1 MTTQDDMTR
10 KRQRTVAWVVGISM
24 VGLMFDGYDLVVY
37 GTVVSTFLRD
47 PSHLGPVDPALAGA
61 LGSYAL
67 LGVLFGALLAG
78 TFNDRI
84 GRRRTM
90 LGAYAWFSV
99 GMLATALTHTAT
111 TFGIFRFMT
120 GLGVGALLA
129 TTAAMVSEYAPPGK
143 KNLYNTIAYNGVP
156 LGSLAA
162 AALAIL
168 DDVRDRLVVETS
180 LGKVLL
186 PGPEGFVRD
195 GSVVL
200 NPSYWVFPALD
211 AFARRHDR
219 DLWRAVS
226 DSGRALV
233 ARARF
238 GEAGLPPD
246 WVELAGT
253 ELRLPSGFE
262 TVFGFNAIRVPLYAI
277 WGGLDDADALNRPV
291 VSWWSGHD
299 GAPFIPAT
307 VDLATDA
314 KAPYGLSG
322 GGRAVSVLTRFRGEA
337 LPMLPS
343 IGDTDD
349 YYSATLILLTKIAFS
364 ERFL

>member
-1 MTTQDDMTR
+1 MIGAGAVAAMASLPFPQAAHANSANPTGPFPLPLEDWQWF
-10 KRQRTVAWVVGISM
+10 RQTFVTPEGRVVDTGNGGISHSE
-24 VGLMFDGYDLVVY
+24 GQGY
-37 GTVVSTFLRD
+37 
-47 PSHLGPVDPALAGA
+47 
-61 LGSYAL
+61 
-67 LGVLFGALLAG
+67 
-78 TFNDRI
+78 
-84 GRRRTM
+84 
-90 LGAYAWFSV
+90 
-99 GMLATALTHTAT
+99 GML
-111 TFGIFRFMT
+111 
-120 GLGVGALLA
+120 
-129 TTAAMVSEYAPPGK
+129 
-143 KNLYNTIAYNGVP
+143 
-156 LGSLAA
+156 LAA
-162 AALAIL
+162 AAGARADFNRIWQWTHSNLM
-168 DDVRDRLVVETS
+168 VRQDGLVAWKWVPEGAGKAA
-180 LGKVLL
+180 GKVTDPNNATDGDILIAWALLRAGKRWNDRSFLTAATSMAMAVRSNMIRRVGDQSILL
-186 PGPEGFVRD
+186 PGHVGFERPN
-195 GSVVL
+195 GL
-200 NPSYWVFPALD
+200 IANPSYWVFPALD

-364 ERFL
+364 ERFM

>member
-156 LGSLAA
+156 LGSLLWLSTTRPDGTPLVRPVAA
-162 AALAIL
+162 QDTGGAIVGEIRADLFWGTGDAAGDLAGQQNGEPIRI
-168 DDVRDRLVVETS
+168 DAAYVNGH
-180 LGKVLL
+180 LG
-186 PGPEGFVRD
+186 
-195 GSVVL
+195 
-200 NPSYWVFPALD
+200 
-211 AFARRHDR
+211 
-219 DLWRAVS
+219 
-226 DSGRALV
+226 
-233 ARARF
+233 
-238 GEAGLPPD
+238 
-246 WVELAGT
+246 ELAQD
-253 ELRLPSGFE
+253 E
-262 TVFGFNAIRVPLYAI
+262 
-277 WGGLDDADALNRPV
+277 
-291 VSWWSGHD
+291 
-299 GAPFIPAT
+299 
-307 VDLATDA
+307 DLSR
-314 KAPYGLSG
+314 Y
-322 GGRAVSVLTRFRGEA
+322 
-337 LPMLPS
+337 
-343 IGDTDD
+343 
-349 YYSATLILLTKIAFS
+349 IL
-364 ERFL
+364 